1 MAKKRKNG
9 QGTVRERKDGRWEG
23 RHIVGYD
30 ENGKPKTKS
39 VLAKTKAEC
48 IEKLKKLQSEYGE
61 IAPFKIKPEMR
72 FGDWINYW
80 YENHCK
86 TSIRITTQKGYEQWI
101 YIHAIPKLGHI
112 PLNKLSQ
119 ADCQK
124 FINELKANGRK
135 RNRENL
141 GNGLSERSVRSCY
154 HIIRTSLE
162 RAIKDGLIKR
172 NPILGCKLPPTEQKE
187 MKILSKEETQ
197 RFLIQAKEEGMY
209 ELFLLEI
216 TTGLR
221 RGELLA
227 LTWDDLNFETGELHI
242 SKQIV
247 PAGGTLIL
255 GEPKTKAAIRT
266 IILPPSMVD
275 LLKEYKKGIFSPLIF
290 PSRINPDKPI
300 NPTYVLKRMQD
311 ILERA
316 GCKKVRFH
324 DLRHTFATMS
334 LEHGMD
340 VKTLSTIIG
349 HVSSRTT
356 LNIYTHITSEMQDNA
371 AANIDRGIA
380 KAEVTGTETKQSAE
394 IQSFE
399 PVKLSRRR
407 PGTGYLKEIKPGL
420 WEGRYSPI
428 WPDGKKHSRDV
439 YGQTREEAEA
449 KLADLIIQM
458 KAEIAALRSGK
469 ATEYPDGVSP
479 KKKQLAAYLI
489 ENPGVSNKSYIAWR
503 LGMDVT
509 TVHKYYNEIRAELA
523 ALANEKNS

>member
-30 ENGKPKTKS
+30 ENGKAKTKS

-48 IEKLKKLQSEYGE
+48 IEKLKKLQAEYGE
-61 IAPFKIKPEMR
+61 VSPFKIKPDMR

-80 YENHCK
+80 YENHSK
-86 TSIRITTQKGYEQWI
+86 PSIRATTQKGYEQWI

-124 FINELKANGRK
+124 FLNETKANGRTK
-135 RNRENL
+135 NRESL
-141 GNGLSERSVRSCY
+141 GKGLSEKSVRSCY
-154 HIIRTSLE
+154 HVIRMSLE
-162 RAIKDGLIKR
+162 RAIKDGLIKK

-187 MKILSKEETQ
+187 MKILSKEEIQ

-209 ELFLLEI
+209 ELFLLEL

-227 LTWDDLNFETGELHI
+227 LTWDDLNFETGELRI

-247 PAGGTLIL
+247 PVGGTLVL
-255 GEPKTKAAIRT
+255 GEPKTKAALRT
-266 IILPPSMVD
+266 IILPPPMLE
-275 LLKEYKKGIFSPLIF
+275 LLREYKKGIFSPLMF
-290 PSRINPDKPI
+290 PSRIKPDKPI
-300 NPTYVLKRMQD
+300 DPGYVRKRLQI

-324 DLRHTFATMS
+324 DLRHTFATIS

-356 LNIYTHITSEMQDNA
+356 LNIYTHITSEMQENA
-371 AANIDRGIA
+371 AANIDRCIA
-380 KAEVTGTETKQSAE
+380 KAEVADTKKEHSVEAQT
-394 IQSFE
+394 FE
-399 PVKLSRRR
+399 PVKQQRRR
-407 PGTGYLKEIKPGL
+407 PGTGYIKQINDHI

-428 WPDGKKHSRDV
+428 WPDGKKHSRNV
-439 YGQTREEAEA
+439 YGRTREETEA

-489 ENPGVSNKSYIAWR
+489 ENPGVSNKSYIAR
-503 LGMDVT
+503 QLGMDT
-509 TVHKYYNEIRAELA
+509 STVRKYYDEVRAELA
-523 ALANEKNS
+523 SLAVS